1 MRRWLALGV
10 AAVGVAWTPF
20 LISEW
25 VRQPAKTRADLPA
38 PTSSANENESQL
50 SAATAEAAP
59 VPKPLA
65 APKPEPAAP
74 TAPQPIAAAE
84 PSAKAEVPQPQQAPG
99 PSEPAAESGEART
112 RDFRNVFDDEP
123 RDAFWAGTEEPRLIG
138 LLHGAGVAEAAIG
151 DVACRKTVCRV
162 AFRSADLED
171 ELENKVAERMRAEFA
186 ELVLDMHDADSE
198 QHATLYV
205 LRSGFRLEPPSRTR

>member
-1 MRRWLALGV
+1 M
-10 AAVGVAWTPF
+10 GVAWTPF
-20 LISEW
+20 LYSEW
-25 VRQPAKTRADLPA
+25 ARRPVETKADAPA

-50 SAATAEAAP
+50 SAATAEPAP
-59 VPKPLA
+59 VPQPLA
-65 APKPEPAAP
+65 APAALV
-74 TAPQPIAAAE
+74 APQPSAAAE
-84 PSAKAEVPQPQQAPG
+84 PAAKAEPVAPP

-112 RDFRNVFDDEP
+112 RTFRSVFDDEP
-123 RDAFWAGTEEPRLIG
+123 RDAFWAGAEEPRLIG

-186 ELVLDMHDADSE
+186 ELVLDMHDAESE

-205 LRSGFRLEPPSRTR
+205 LRSGYVLQPPARTR